1 MNYEA
6 SSLVIIMMGL
16 LNIVLGDVGA
26 QAFKT
31 EYLWKARA
39 G

>member
-1 MNYEA
+1 MDP
-6 SSLVIIMMGL
+6 
-16 LNIVLGDVGA
+16 LNRELGGVGA

-39 G
+39 GYQRILCAPSLT